1 MKFEEA
7 VSHGFANYA
16 EFDGRESRSAYWWW
30 ILFVI
35 LVSAAVETLFESES
49 LSGVWSIA
57 ILLPN
62 ISSTVRRMHDVNKSG
77 WFILIPIYWIILACK
92 KGTVGENRFGTAP
105 LS

>member
-7 VSHGFANYA
+7 VSHGFDNYA

-35 LVSAAVETLFESES
+35 LVHTALTAVSES
-49 LSGVWSIA
+49 LAGVWSIA
-57 ILLPN
+57 TLLPN
-62 ISSTVRRMHDVNKSG
+62 ISSIVRRMHDVNKSG
-77 WFILIPIYWIILACK
+77 WFSLIPIYNIILACK
-92 KGTVGENRFGTAP
+92 KGAVGENRFGTAP

>member
-7 VSHGFANYA
+7 VSHGFDNYA

-30 ILFVI
+30 ILFVS
-35 LVSAAVETLFESES
+35 LVSAVAEMISES
-49 LSGVWSIA
+49 LSGVWGIA

-62 ISSTVRRMHDVNKSG
+62 LSSTVRRMHDVNKSG
-77 WFILIPIYWIILACK
+77 WFLLIPIYNIILACK